1 MEIRKLQS
9 SDAEKYFVLRLE
21 ALQTNPEA
29 FASSYEEESKNTP
42 EIYQNRL
49 EGDFSYTFGAFE
61 QEELIGV
68 ASLVLEQKNKIKHR
82 GNIYGVYVTPEKRG
96 FGVARKI
103 MEVSIKKARQLEGVE
118 QIHLTVTAS
127 NEPAKK
133 LYQSLGFKTCG
144 IEKNALK
151 VENTYFDEELM
162 VLFI

>member
-9 SDAEKYFVLRLE
+9 SDAEKYFDLRLE

-82 GNIYGVYVTPEKRG
+82 ANIYGVYVTPEKRG
-96 FGVARKI
+96 LGVARKI
-103 MEVSIKKARQLEGVE
+103 MEASIKKARQLEGVE

-133 LYQSLGFKTCG
+133 LYQSLGFKTYG
-144 IEKNALK
+144 IEKKALK
-151 VENTYFDEELM
+151 LEHTYFDEELM

>member
-42 EIYQNRL
+42 KIYQNRL

-82 GNIYGVYVTPEKRG
+82 ANIYGVYVTPEKSG
-96 FGVARKI
+96 LGVAMKI
-103 MEVSIKKARQLEGVE
+103 MEASIKEARQLEGVE

-133 LYQSLGFKTCG
+133 LYQSLGFKTYG
-144 IEKNALK
+144 IEKKALK
-151 VENTYFDEELM
+151 LEHTYFDEELM

>member
-9 SDAEKYFVLRLE
+9 SDAVKYFVLRLE

-82 GNIYGVYVTPEKRG
+82 ANIYGVYVTPEKRG
-96 FGVARKI
+96 LGVARKI
-103 MEVSIKKARQLEGVE
+103 MGVSIKKARQLEGVE

-133 LYQSLGFKTCG
+133 LYQSLGFKTYG

>member
-29 FASSYEEESKNTP
+29 FASSYEEESNNTP
-42 EIYQNRL
+42 EIYQNR
-49 EGDFSYTFGAFE
+49 FE

-82 GNIYGVYVTPEKRG
+82 ANIYGVYVTPEKRG
-96 FGVARKI
+96 FGVARRI
-103 MEVSIKKARQLEGVE
+103 MEESIKKARQLEGVE

-133 LYQSLGFKTCG
+133 IYQSLGFITYG
-144 IEKNALK
+144 LDEKALI
-151 VENTYFDEELM
+151 VNHTYFDEELM
-162 VLFI
+162 VLYL